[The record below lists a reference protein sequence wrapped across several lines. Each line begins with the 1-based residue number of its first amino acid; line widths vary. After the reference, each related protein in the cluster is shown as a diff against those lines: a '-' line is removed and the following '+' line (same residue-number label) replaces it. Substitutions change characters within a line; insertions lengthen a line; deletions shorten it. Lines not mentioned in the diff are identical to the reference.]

1 MKKPLFILALII
13 LSFMGSI
20 KAQRGMLDNT
30 IGVRLGLGSGVSFQ
44 HFFSDYGA
52 MELIAHQRY
61 GGVALTGLYEM
72 HNQMFDVKG
81 LKWYWGAGAHV
92 GVYSLSSKV
101 HEGTGGGDLLA
112 AGVDA
117 ITGLEY
123 FFRGLPL
130 QISADWKPA
139 FNLVGT
145 RYVEWSAGAISLRYR
160 F

>member
-1 MKKPLFILALII
+1 MKNPFWIPTLVILLWAT
-13 LSFMGSI
+13 SAN
-20 KAQRGMLDNT
+20 AQRGMLDNA

-44 HFFSDYGA
+44 HFFSDYSA

-72 HNQMFDVKG
+72 HDQMFDVKG
-81 LKWYWGAGAHV
+81 LKWYWGGGAHV

-101 HEGTGGGDLLA
+101 HEGTSGGDLLA
-112 AGVDA
+112 AGVDG
-117 ITGLEY
+117 IVGLEY

-130 QISADWKPA
+130 QMSADWKPA

>member
-1 MKKPLFILALII
+1 MKNPLWTLTIVILFWAGT
-13 LSFMGSI
+13 SN
-20 KAQRGMLDNT
+20 AQRGMLDNT
-30 IGVRLGLGSGVSFQ
+30 IGVRLGLGSGVTFQ
-44 HFFSDYGA
+44 HFFSDHSA
-52 MELIAHQRY
+52 MEFIAHQRY

-101 HEGTGGGDLLA
+101 HEGASSGDLLA

-117 ITGLEY
+117 IAGLEY

-130 QISADWKPA
+130 QMSADWKPA
-139 FNLVGT
+139 FNLLGT